1 MGIYCFPPEFPSLG
15 QGAFVPHIAA
25 ITSCTFPVFCIV
37 LYLTC
42 TLYCTVPYMYPVILG
57 YREATVQC
65 SVLYL
70 LCSPILING

>member
-25 ITSCTFPVFCIV
+25 ITSCTFPVPCIV

-42 TLYCTVPYMYPVILG
+42 TLSYW
-57 YREATVQC
+57 ATGKLEYSAVYSTFFVAQ
-65 SVLYL
+65 Y
-70 LCSPILING
+70 